1 MKITLKILILCF
13 LFFSCNKTTKSI
25 DKKLNNKEVSIKQEE
40 KLACAKKETTNNSKE
55 YIQIKFSNLTISM
68 KDYDLSWGDEHPND
82 RIYETKQD
90 TVFFTLDPG
99 YMLDQPFKIEKT
111 AFDEI
116 ELYGQFEIKTGM
128 NTHQD
133 VEEPLCVLEDW
144 KSYTSKWSKLKI
156 DREDMKFVYIESK
169 TDYPINF
176 TIEELKFA
184 VGKHCGPEWLNEIK
198 NAKSVDKSII
208 TFFLTKY
215 VYKIKAK
222 NSQTNKVI
230 EKYIVFYTPTN
241 C

>member
-1 MKITLKILILCF
+1 MKITLKILMLCF
-13 LFFSCNKTTKSI
+13 LLFSCEKATKSI
-25 DKKLNNKEVSIKQEE
+25 NKNLNDKEVSIGQEE
-40 KLACAKKETTNNSKE
+40 NLASTKKEIAGNSKDDMK
-55 YIQIKFSNLTISM
+55 IKFSDLTISM

-99 YMLDQPFKIEKT
+99 YMLDQPFKIQES
-111 AFDEI
+111 AFDKI
-116 ELYGQFEIKTGM
+116 ELYGQYEIKIGM

-133 VEEPLCVLEDW
+133 VEESLCVLEDW
-144 KSYTSKWSKLKI
+144 KGYTSKWSKLKI

-176 TIEELKFA
+176 TIEELKLA
-184 VGKHCGPEWLNEIK
+184 VEKHCGPEWSNEIK
-198 NAKSVDKSII
+198 NVESVDKSLI

-230 EKYIVFYTPTN
+230 EKYIVFYTPTS